1 MFFGANYEIPPMDSK
16 LWCSATHATATQHH
30 LLICCCEVL
39 QSLEYFDYI
48 VFVISYNL
56 FTKTFITKTLISS
69 FIYGFLIIIC

>member
-16 LWCSATHATATQHH
+16 LWRSATHATATHATATQHH

-48 VFVISYNL
+48 VFVIS
-56 FTKTFITKTLISS
+56 
-69 FIYGFLIIIC
+69 